1 MSRRAAALAGTI
13 AAAALA
19 VAGCSSG
26 DEPSTKAP
34 ATYTSVPAP
43 AMPSGSVA
51 PSSAA
56 SSAPGNG
63 SATGEQPNVKRGA
76 QTGEAGVD
84 VLVTVAYQGGKVTP
98 PAGVVDVKV
107 GNKVKIKVT
116 SDQSQNI
123 DVEGL
128 PDKSADV
135 SAKKP
140 EDIDWTVTKPGDT
153 KVTLRESNT
162 LLVTVHAS

>member
-19 VAGCSSG
+19 VAGCSAD
-26 DEPSTKAP
+26 DEPSTQPP

-43 AMPSGSVA
+43 LMPSPSA
-51 PSSAA
+51 PSSAPA
-56 SSAPGNG
+56 NGNSS
-63 SATGEQPNVKRGA
+63 GEQPNVKRGA

-84 VLVTVAYQGGKVTP
+84 VLVTIDYRGGKVTP
-98 PAGVVDVKV
+98 PAGVVDVQV

-116 SDQSQNI
+116 SDQAQNI
-123 DVEGL
+123 DVQGL

-135 SAKKP
+135 SAKEP
-140 EDIDWTVTKPGDT
+140 EDIDWTVTKAGDT

-162 LLVTVHAS
+162 LLVTVHAA

>member
-13 AAAALA
+13 AAAAFA
-19 VAGCSSG
+19 VAGCSAD

-51 PSSAA
+51 PSSAPA
-56 SSAPGNG
+56 SENG

-76 QTGEAGVD
+76 ETGEAGVD
-84 VLVTVAYQGGKVTP
+84 VLVTVAYQSGKVTP

-123 DVEGL
+123 DVQDL

-153 KVTLRESNT
+153 KVTLRESGA

>member
-13 AAAALA
+13 AAAAFA
-19 VAGCSSG
+19 VAGCSAD

-43 AMPSGSVA
+43 AMPSSSAPSNA
-51 PSSAA
+51 PSSAPA
-56 SSAPGNG
+56 NG

-98 PAGVVDVKV
+98 PAEVVDVKV
-107 GNKVKIKVT
+107 GNKVKIIVS
-116 SDQSQNI
+116 SDQPQNI
-123 DVEGL
+123 DVQDL
-128 PDKSADV
+128 PDKSGDV

-140 EDIDWTVTKPGDT
+140 EDIDWTVSKPGDT
-153 KVTLRESNT
+153 KVTLRESGA
-162 LLVTVHAS
+162 LLVTIHAS

>member
-13 AAAALA
+13 AAAAVA
-19 VAGCSSG
+19 VAGCSAD
-26 DEPSTKAP
+26 DEPSAKAP

-43 AMPSGSVA
+43 AMPSATVA
-51 PSSAA
+51 PSSGAPA
-56 SSAPGNG
+56 SENG

-76 QTGEAGVD
+76 ETGEAGVD

-98 PAGVVDVKV
+98 PADVVDVKV

-135 SAKKP
+135 SAKEP

-153 KVTLRESNT
+153 KVTLRESGA

>member
-19 VAGCSSG
+19 VAGCSAD

-43 AMPSGSVA
+43 AMPSSSA
-51 PSSAA
+51 PSNAP

-63 SATGEQPNVKRGA
+63 GATGEQPNVKRGA
-76 QTGEAGVD
+76 ETGEAGVD
-84 VLVTVAYQGGKVTP
+84 VLVTVSYQGGKVTP

-116 SDQSQNI
+116 SDKSQNI
-123 DVEGL
+123 DVQGL

-135 SAKKP
+135 SAQKP

-153 KVTLRESNT
+153 KVTLRESGT

>member
-13 AAAALA
+13 AAAAFA
-19 VAGCSSG
+19 VAGCSAD

-43 AMPSGSVA
+43 AMPSSSA
-51 PSSAA
+51 PSNAP

-98 PAGVVDVKV
+98 AVASS
-107 GNKVKIKVT
+107 T
-116 SDQSQNI
+116 SR
-123 DVEGL
+123 
-128 PDKSADV
+128 SA
-135 SAKKP
+135 
-140 EDIDWTVTKPGDT
+140 T
-153 KVTLRESNT
+153 R
-162 LLVTVHAS
+162 